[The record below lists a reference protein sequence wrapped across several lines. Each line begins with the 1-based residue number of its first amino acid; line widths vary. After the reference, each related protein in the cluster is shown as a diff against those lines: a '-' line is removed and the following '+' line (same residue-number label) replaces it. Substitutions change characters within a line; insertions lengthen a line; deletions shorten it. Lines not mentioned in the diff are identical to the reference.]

1 MSITV
6 KSKTVD
12 VQIEIDRDEVDGH
25 VIPLDMKHEE
35 TEKIMRMH
43 YSLMGETKPRLS
55 PLFSEFSTDEKMAT
69 YRYDWSVGLTLIDPC
84 YLWNWMKTIREKR
97 AMAVQLL
104 INCGDSGYSFTELS
118 AVLLTLQPSLEG
130 SSLYDKYADK
140 IGDSLAKISE
150 ITQPFNQTAAGVFR
164 LTAVMSNLI
173 SSGEKNNKKWFIYR
187 FLDEKKKCCAIEW
200 NINRNVFENYGP
212 LLRGSLILNFHGT
225 KNTGSKG
232 SIEMLL
238 RPRLGFARPE
248 IAYLPPESELED
260 KDPVALTIAP
270 IENSAEM

>member
-1 MSITV
+1 MSITI

-12 VQIEIDRDEVDGH
+12 IKIEINGNEADGH
-25 VIPLDMKHEE
+25 VIPLDVQHEE
-35 TEKIMRMH
+35 SEKIMRMH
-43 YSLMGETKPRLS
+43 YSLMGETIPMLS
-55 PLFSEFSTDEKMAT
+55 PLFGEFSTDEKTDEKMAT

-104 INCGDSGYSFTELS
+104 IDCGDSGYSFTELS

-140 IGDSLAKISE
+140 IGDSLSKLSE

-164 LTAVMSNLI
+164 LTAAMSNLI
-173 SSGEKNNKKWFIYR
+173 SSGEKNDKKWFIYR
-187 FLDEKKKCCAIEW
+187 FLDERKKCCAIEW

-225 KNTGSKG
+225 KNAGSNG

-238 RPRLGFARPE
+238 RPRLGFAKYE
-248 IAYLPPESELED
+248 IAYFPP
-260 KDPVALTIAP
+260 
-270 IENSAEM
+270 